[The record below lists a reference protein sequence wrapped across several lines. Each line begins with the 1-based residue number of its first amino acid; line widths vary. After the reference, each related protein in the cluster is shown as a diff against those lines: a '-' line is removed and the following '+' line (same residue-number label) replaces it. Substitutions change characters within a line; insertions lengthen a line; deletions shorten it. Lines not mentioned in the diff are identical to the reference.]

1 MVSKNGFILTK
12 GHFWGHCIS
21 KFSMI
26 SFSIDKSHVCFII
39 FPVVLASWVAMH
51 ITKTL
56 PLKLT
61 VSFILAVLAFSAI
74 APFFFSQAYAACNGS
89 TWVSGYWRNGSY
101 VSGHMRSCP
110 NSTVYDN
117 YSYKG
122 NTNPYT
128 GSIGRNS
135 YGSSS

>member
-1 MVSKNGFILTK
+1 
-12 GHFWGHCIS
+12 
-21 KFSMI
+21 MI

-74 APFFFSQAYAACNGS
+74 APFFSAKPTLHATDQLGLVV
-89 TWVSGYWRNGSY
+89 TGE
-101 VSGHMRSCP
+101 
-110 NSTVYDN
+110 TVVMFQVICDLAQIQLFTTTIAT
-117 YSYKG
+117 KEI
-122 NTNPYT
+122 P
-128 GSIGRNS
+128 IHILVQ
-135 YGSSS
+135 